1 MLLSYCFCSHPYC
14 CYCHPYCFCCYYCC
28 YCHPYCLCCHY
39 CCYWSQTQGSR
50 HNKALSIWLSH
61 PEAIGASGNA
71 RNKRNTEDSKG
82 LVKRASS
89 SSSSC
94 SLQFAPSFP
103 PPPPS
108 GSLLSA
114 RPRLASA
121 LEDAAAAV
129 REGESRSLV
138 LTSRRQTAVWE
149 SKTPLSPPPLS
160 QFVSLTPH
168 QG

>member
-1 MLLSYCFCSHPYC
+1 MLL
-14 CYCHPYCFCCYYCC
+14 
-28 YCHPYCLCCHY
+28 PYCLRCHY
-39 CCYWSQTQGSR
+39 CCYWSQIQGSR

-61 PEAIGASGNA
+61 PEAIGASGSA
-71 RNKRNTEDSKG
+71 RNKRNTEDSKRPVNREP
-82 LVKRASS
+82 LAAQLY
-89 SSSSC
+89 C

-103 PPPPS
+103 PPPLS

-149 SKTPLSPPPLS
+149 TKTPLRSPPHS
-160 QFVSLTPH
+160 QFVSPIPH